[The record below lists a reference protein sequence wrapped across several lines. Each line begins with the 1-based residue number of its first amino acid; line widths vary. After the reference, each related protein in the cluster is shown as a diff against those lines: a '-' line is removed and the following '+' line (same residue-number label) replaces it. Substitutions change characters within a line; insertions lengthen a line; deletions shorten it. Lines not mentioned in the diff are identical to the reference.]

1 MDYEAL
7 LKEHEDVKRRL
18 EASKARNKYLSTE
31 NKTLKSQISDL
42 LVKSKHDD
50 ELVDALLVRVQLRMN
65 QNCLFPTTL
74 LFSLKSEHVTCVTAV
89 QNWIPWPFFLNS
101 SHYALD
107 KVELAQVFPIIN
119 QPSAPISS
127 VNHCASL
134 GNTWKS
140 SAKLVGTEL

>member
-7 LKEHEDVKRRL
+7 LKEHEDVKKRL

-50 ELVDALLVRVQLRMN
+50 ELVDALLVRVQLRLHLELLN
-65 QNCLFPTTL
+65 ENRLFPTTL
-74 LFSLKSEHVTCVTAV
+74 LFSLKSEHVSRAE
-89 QNWIPWPFFLNS
+89 PDPLASS
-101 SHYALD
+101 SHFALD
-107 KVELAQVFPIIN
+107 KVELVQVFPIIN
-119 QPSAPISS
+119 QPPCSNQLKVS
-127 VNHCASL
+127 HCASF